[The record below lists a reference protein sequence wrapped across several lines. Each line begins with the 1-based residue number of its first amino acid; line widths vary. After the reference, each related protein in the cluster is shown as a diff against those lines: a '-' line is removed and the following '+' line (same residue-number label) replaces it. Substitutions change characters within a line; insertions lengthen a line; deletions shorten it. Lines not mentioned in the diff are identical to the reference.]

1 MRTTICLL
9 ACAFAAGADELV
21 FTRVTVIDV
30 RAGRALPDR
39 SVVVSGDRI
48 IEVGAPG
55 AVSTS
60 RRARFVDGR
69 GKYLIPGL
77 WDMHVHMF
85 SRLPPDASDP
95 AAEGYFLPH
104 FVVNGVTGVRSMFDN
119 LEAVRRL
126 REMIAS
132 GQLAGPR
139 IVASGPILDGARPF
153 VIGSIACTNAEDGR
167 EAVRRVARAGA
178 DFVKVYSWL
187 GREAY
192 FAIAAESARLG
203 LPFAGHLP
211 NSVSAA
217 EAARAGQKSME
228 HLMGVMRPGA
238 SAAEREALFAVFKE
252 LRVWQTPT
260 LVALR
265 SVALFGEPALA
276 ADPRLAAVP
285 PRILEFWKTGGPG
298 MTTWDPEG
306 RKRRFEGELALVAEM
321 HRAGVKILAGSDTP
335 NPYVFPGSGLHD
347 ELELLVR
354 AGFTPLEALRSST
367 MRAAEYLGEPDRAG
381 NVAPGMRADLVL
393 IGGDPLESIT
403 NCRRIEAVV
412 LGGRLLLKSDLDSIL
427 RQAQVRAH
435 TLR

>member
-1 MRTTICLL
+1 MRTAVCLL
-9 ACAFAAGADELV
+9 ASVLAAGADELV
-21 FTRVTVIDV
+21 FTHVTVIDV
-30 RAGRALPDR
+30 GAGRAIPDR
-39 SVVVSGDRI
+39 SVVVSGDRVT
-48 IEVGAPG
+48 EVGAPG
-55 AVSTS
+55 AVSPP
-60 RRARFVDGR
+60 RQARVVDGR

-85 SRLPPDASDP
+85 SRLPPDANDP
-95 AAEGYFLPH
+95 AAQDYFLPH

-119 LEAVRRL
+119 LEAVMRL

-132 GQLAGPR
+132 GRLAGPR
-139 IVASGPILDGARPF
+139 IVTSGPILDGARPY
-153 VIGSIACTNAEDGR
+153 VIGSIACSNAEEGR

-192 FAIAAESARLG
+192 FAIAAESTRLG

-228 HLMGVMRPGA
+228 HLMGVLRPG
-238 SAAEREALFAVFKE
+238 SSVAEREALFAVLKDFG
-252 LRVWQTPT
+252 VWQTPT

-265 SVALFGEPALA
+265 SVALFGEPELA
-276 ADPRLAAVP
+276 ADPRMAAVP
-285 PRILEFWKTGGPG
+285 RPVLEFWKTGGPG
-298 MTTWDPEG
+298 MTAWDPEG

-321 HRAGVKILAGSDTP
+321 HRSGVRILAGSDTP

-354 AGFTPLEALRSST
+354 AGLTPLEALRSAT
-367 MRAAEYLGEPDRAG
+367 LRPAEYLGEQDRAG
-381 NVAPGMRADLVL
+381 NVSPGMRADLVL
-393 IGGDPLESIT
+393 LGADPLERIA

-412 LGGRLLLKSDLDSIL
+412 LGGKLLLKSDLDSIL
-427 RQAQVRAH
+427 RQAQARAQS
-435 TLR
+435 LR